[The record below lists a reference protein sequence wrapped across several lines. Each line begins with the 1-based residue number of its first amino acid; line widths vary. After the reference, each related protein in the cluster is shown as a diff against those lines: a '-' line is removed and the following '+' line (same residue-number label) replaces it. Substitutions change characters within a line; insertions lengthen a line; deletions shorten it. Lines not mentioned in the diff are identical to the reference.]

1 MRGKQEKTQE
11 LTPEARE
18 QYQLAKQLAAIGTP
32 MYRGPEIAA
41 INQAELA
48 SRGNVNTMASALGL
62 QGAGD
67 LSIGAPTAT
76 QGGVT
81 GYTTYQGG
89 QAALDMLKKFEPGR
103 YKALMDMMIDPITG
117 EMPNFVSGSTPAVQ
131 AASAGSGGN
140 GSSDDDNSNYQGID
154 YTNGNYDNN
163 TYANKSTGNIASVGY
178 GVGQVDPGLAKAAGY
193 TSPMNTTAKSS
204 FGADLTS
211 SLTDSSYDPPGT
223 VFSRT
228 IDKLKTGLL
237 G

>member
-103 YKALMDMMIDPITG
+103 YKALMDMMIDPVTG

-131 AASAGSGGN
+131 AASAGSGG
-140 GSSDDDNSNYQGID
+140 GSDDGPNMREFMDQAKENARRRSGVPQTGD
-154 YTNGNYDNN
+154 YPNMTSMP
-163 TYANKSTGNIASVGY
+163 AI
-178 GVGQVDPGLAKAAGY
+178 AGY
-193 TSPMNTTAKSS
+193 TTPATPAESS
-204 FGADLTS
+204 FGSDLS
-211 SLTDSSYDPPGT
+211 RSLTDSSYDPPGT

-228 IDKLKTGLL
+228 VDKLKTGLL

>member
-11 LTPEARE
+11 LTPEAKE
-18 QYQLAKQLAAIGTP
+18 QYQIAKQLAAIGTP

-48 SRGNVNTMASALGL
+48 SRGNVNEMASALGL
-62 QGAGD
+62 QGAGS

-89 QAALDMLKKFEPGR
+89 QAALDMLKRFEPGR
-103 YKALMDMMIDPITG
+103 YEALMSMMIDPVTG
-117 EMPNFVSGSTPAVQ
+117 QMPTSVMDASAATQ
-131 AASAGSGGN
+131 AAPAAPAASGGDDDYIPPRPMSNEEIVMSQTGGGTGSYGSSLTTGRPSQSSQDIFAAANAGSRGGR
-140 GSSDDDNSNYQGID
+140 
-154 YTNGNYDNN
+154 
-163 TYANKSTGNIASVGY
+163 AE
-178 GVGQVDPGLAKAAGY
+178 
-193 TSPMNTTAKSS
+193 SS
-204 FGADLTS
+204 FRSDLS
-211 SLTDSSYDPPGT
+211 RSLTDSSYDPPGT

-228 IDKLKTGLL
+228 VDKLKTGLL

>member
-11 LTPEARE
+11 LTPEAKE
-18 QYQLAKQLAAIGTP
+18 QYQLAKQLGAIGTP

-48 SRGNVNTMASALGL
+48 SRGNVNEMASALGL
-62 QGAGD
+62 QGAGS

-89 QAALDMLKKFEPGR
+89 QAALDMLKRFEPGR
-103 YKALMDMMIDPITG
+103 YKALMDMMIDPVTG
-117 EMPNFVSGSTPAVQ
+117 KMPASVMGASAATQ
-131 AASAGSGGN
+131 AAPAASGGDDGPN
-140 GSSDDDNSNYQGID
+140 MKEFMEQAKENAKKPSSVPYTGD
-154 YTNGNYDNN
+154 YPNMSSMP
-163 TYANKSTGNIASVGY
+163 AI
-178 GVGQVDPGLAKAAGY
+178 AGY
-193 TSPMNTTAKSS
+193 TTPATPAKSS
-204 FGADLTS
+204 FGADLAS

-228 IDKLKTGLL
+228 VDKLKTGLL

>member
-11 LTPEARE
+11 LTPEAKE
-18 QYQLAKQLAAIGTP
+18 QYQIAKQLAAIGTP

-48 SRGNVNTMASALGL
+48 SRGNVNEMASALGL
-62 QGAGD
+62 QGAGS

-89 QAALDMLKKFEPGR
+89 QAALDMLKRFEPGR
-103 YKALMDMMIDPITG
+103 YEALMSMMIDPVTG
-117 EMPNFVSGSTPAVQ
+117 QMPASVMDASAATQ
-131 AASAGSGGN
+131 AAPAASGGDDGPN
-140 GSSDDDNSNYQGID
+140 MREFMEQAKENAKKPSSVPHTGD
-154 YTNGNYDNN
+154 YPNMSSMP
-163 TYANKSTGNIASVGY
+163 AI
-178 GVGQVDPGLAKAAGY
+178 AGY
-193 TSPMNTTAKSS
+193 TTPATPAKSS
-204 FGADLTS
+204 FAADLAS

-228 IDKLKTGLL
+228 VDKLKTGLL

>member
-11 LTPEARE
+11 LTPEAKE

-48 SRGNVNTMASALGL
+48 SRGNVNEMASALGL
-62 QGAGD
+62 QGAGS

-89 QAALDMLKKFEPGR
+89 QAALDMLKRFEPGR
-103 YKALMDMMIDPITG
+103 YEALMSMMIDPVTG
-117 EMPNFVSGSTPAVQ
+117 QMPTSVMDASATTQAAPLISGGDDGPNMREFMDQARENARKPSSVTTPATP
-131 AASAGSGGN
+131 AE
-140 GSSDDDNSNYQGID
+140 
-154 YTNGNYDNN
+154 
-163 TYANKSTGNIASVGY
+163 
-178 GVGQVDPGLAKAAGY
+178 
-193 TSPMNTTAKSS
+193 SS
-204 FGADLTS
+204 FKSDLS
-211 SLTDSSYDPPGT
+211 RSLTDSSYDPPGT

-228 IDKLKTGLL
+228 VDKLKTGLL